1 MPISYRLDG
10 DLNAIFTSVSGVV
23 TDRDMVAHAGRVTT
37 DPDIPAGARA
47 LVDFGGVEKVD
58 VTAEGIRR
66 VAEIFRMNSYAP
78 KTAFVANSDV
88 AYGMSRM
95 FEFHRDD
102 SPAEIRTFRD
112 YGEAKQWLGLP

>member
-23 TDRDMVAHAGRVTT
+23 TDSDMVAHARRVAT
-37 DPDIPAGARA
+37 DPDILAGSRA
-47 LVDFGGVEKVD
+47 LVDFSGVEKVG

-66 VAEIFRMNSYAP
+66 VAEIFRANSYAP
-78 KTAFVANSDV
+78 KLAFVANADV

-95 FEFHRDD
+95 FEFQRDD

-112 YGEAKQWLGLP
+112 YDEAKRWLGLP